1 MVVLKELHGMMSKWR
16 PLVYLRLV
24 LKPAPF
30 NVFVGDLDSGIECTL
45 SKFASD
51 TKLWGAGDTLEGSNA
66 ILKNMDRL
74 ERWACA
80 NLMKFSKA
88 KCSVLPLGWGNP
100 KHKYRLGGE

>member
-51 TKLWGAGDTLEGSNA
+51 TKLWGAVDTLEGSNA
-66 ILKNMDRL
+66 ILKNVDRL
-74 ERWACA
+74 ERCHEVQQGQVQGPA
-80 NLMKFSKA
+80 
-88 KCSVLPLGWGNP
+88 PGLG
-100 KHKYRLGGE
+100 KS